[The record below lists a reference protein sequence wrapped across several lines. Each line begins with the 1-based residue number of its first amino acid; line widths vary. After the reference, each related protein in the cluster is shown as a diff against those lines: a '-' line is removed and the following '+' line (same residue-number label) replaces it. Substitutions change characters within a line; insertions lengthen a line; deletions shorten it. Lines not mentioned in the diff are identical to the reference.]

1 MPPKGSNAK
10 RAKQNYLGIIQ
21 SDKKKLYL
29 MENKLAAQKQLL
41 AQCEA
46 QLKEISKEINIKS
59 RKLLHKR
66 SKLENVKNKT
76 ISFENQIKRKCI
88 KNDVKISS
96 RLAKKRKLQPTT
108 NEMNVKSKSIRRTE
122 TMNACFAIHGASKE
136 NLQPA
141 ITGMLDTLNAKCNVK
156 QLSRSIMSSKSSL
169 TNALKV
175 EISDKWSKEY
185 YSSKENTLRSLNTY
199 YSHNVLGKRKYL
211 SIRKANQRAC
221 YKKQSVPN
229 YVPYNKLAMHI
240 NQVDIDTLLPIS
252 DLVEVNNNETFTG
265 AYRNPAQ
272 YILRLAK
279 FYLFVNKNRH
289 DKLKVFPYF
298 KKKNEDSFLF
308 CVSIGGDGAPI
319 CGMSILVS
327 FLNVGSRIAS
337 SDEQFL
343 LFGADVSENSIIVSK
358 FIEKLVVDM
367 KYLEKETFSIDIE
380 GDFVQVEFA
389 FSELPNDM
397 KMKYHFDCRF

>member
-1 MPPKGSNAK
+1 M
-10 RAKQNYLGIIQ
+10 
-21 SDKKKLYL
+21 
-29 MENKLAAQKQLL
+29 
-41 AQCEA
+41 
-46 QLKEISKEINIKS
+46 
-59 RKLLHKR
+59 
-66 SKLENVKNKT
+66 
-76 ISFENQIKRKCI
+76 
-88 KNDVKISS
+88 
-96 RLAKKRKLQPTT
+96 
-108 NEMNVKSKSIRRTE
+108 
-122 TMNACFAIHGASKE
+122 
-136 NLQPA
+136 
-141 ITGMLDTLNAKCNVK
+141 
-156 QLSRSIMSSKSSL
+156 

-185 YSSKENTLRSLNTY
+185 YSSKENTLRSLNTF

-308 CVSIGGDGAPI
+308 CVSIGGDSAPI

-337 SDEQFL
+337 SDEQFT

-380 GDFVQVEFA
+380 GDFVQAEFA

-397 KMKYHFDCRF
+397 KMLSFLAGELSNSSFYFSTFANATQTDSNDYTKSFGKHEQANWKPFAYEKRLKDAENVRKKKVSLEKSNNAESTKRSKITSYI